1 MRFREYLENDLDFCV
16 GGVYVSVQEV
26 PLEMHEELMLE
37 RAEPELLNFIK
48 TRLTNLANRVLN
60 IKRPEPERNVPV
72 VRTFKPPVDVPE
84 EKLKKFKVTLQY
96 PRNSMKAKL
105 GHYLPDVMYVFASSN
120 KEAKEQVDRWVR
132 NKLEPV
138 ENDETRR
145 FPKNNYLK
153 NAKKQHLKIKATRS
167 RTWDDLVDALTH
179 VSSKRGELTP
189 LDYFD
194 EEDFKTLLKRAKR
207 KNFEESLM
215 QLGKN
220 EQRLLK
226 RFYFHMAQSPWLDEE
241 TRRLLDGNMDRVMKS
256 LGGKIPPRDRVQ
268 GEEDGKDDQPWTYW
282 SIFEPKTEEEQR
294 ELVAGIGST
303 KDAFNVAAKFGIAP
317 KDLRPIKER
326 LFGFEDYRFALK
338 KKLFEYLRSKIP
350 LRPEHRVF
358 HESDY
363 NNPLLTKNGVYW
375 DQLTSEVF
383 QGSGGGEFA
392 ELLPF
397 TRRTHADE
405 STSTEEMQWLWDF
418 YKQGKPKRMPN
429 WEQWKKS
436 LEYLLEYRD
445 RVRDERAAN
454 RDDAVPF

>member
-1 MRFREYLENDLDFCV
+1 
-16 GGVYVSVQEV
+16 
-26 PLEMHEELMLE
+26 
-37 RAEPELLNFIK
+37 
-48 TRLTNLANRVLN
+48 
-60 IKRPEPERNVPV
+60 
-72 VRTFKPPVDVPE
+72 
-84 EKLKKFKVTLQY
+84 
-96 PRNSMKAKL
+96 
-105 GHYLPDVMYVFASSN
+105 MYVFASSN

-375 DQLTSEVF
+375 EKDLRPIKERLFGFEDYRFALKKKLFEYLRSKIPLRPEHRVFHESDYNNPLLTKNGVYWDQLTSEVF